1 MYLKTV
7 EKLLT
12 DPLKVLK
19 FYIAFPVY
27 AILQVLEETSGLTL
41 GSSSGGSDSDVSFK
55 PQQGDLSEFIKQS
68 NQCGISQ
75 VCAR

>member
-1 MYLKTV
+1 MKHT
-7 EKLLT
+7 
-12 DPLKVLK
+12 
-19 FYIAFPVY
+19 
-27 AILQVLEETSGLTL
+27 ILQVLEETSGLIL

-75 VCAR
+75 VCVSFNYMGQCMKKWDLS